1 MKLFASIYDAPTPS
15 AGIAIAA
22 DHISAAVVDRRGGQ
36 GVVTAHA
43 VEPLPDGA
51 LVPSLTA
58 SNAQN
63 RTQVATA
70 LARALDKIGRPRRVG
85 LLVPDQAA
93 RVSLVRFEKVP
104 SRPQD
109 LDQLIRW
116 QVRKS
121 APFPVEEAQISY
133 IPGIAAPDGQEFVV
147 SVARRAVIEEY
158 EGLCTEGGAHAGI
171 VDLSTFNV
179 VNAVVAG
186 AAPDGDWL
194 LVHVAADSAS
204 IAIVRGAHVIFFR
217 NRGADADGSL
227 ADLVHQSAM
236 YYEDRLQG
244 GGFSRVF
251 LAGAASGDAEQARR
265 SLEERLT
272 TRVEAV
278 DPRQAA
284 ALTDRIAAA
293 PALLDAL
300 APLVGLLMRDR
311 GEVAA

>member
-1 MKLFASIYDAPTPS
+1 MRLFASIHDAPTPS
-15 AGIAIAA
+15 AGIAMAA
-22 DHISAAVVDRRGGQ
+22 DHISAAVIDRRGGQ
-36 GVVTAHA
+36 AVVTAHA
-43 VEPLPDGA
+43 VEALPAGA

-70 LARALDKIGRPRRVG
+70 LARALDRIGRPRRVG

-104 SRPQD
+104 PRPQD

-133 IPGIAAPDGQEFVV
+133 IPGIAAADGQEFVV

-158 EGLCTEGGAHAGI
+158 EGLCAEGGAHAGI

-179 VNAVVAG
+179 INAVVAG
-186 AAPDGDWL
+186 PAPQGDWL

-204 IAIVRGAHVIFFR
+204 IAIIRGTHVIFFR
-217 NRGADADGSL
+217 NRGAEADGSL

-244 GGFSRVF
+244 GGFSRVL

-278 DPRQAA
+278 DPRHAA
-284 ALTDRIAAA
+284 ALTDRIGAA